1 MSVSLALLL
10 TAGVLIACGVY
21 LVLERTLTRIIL
33 GFLLLSNGVNLLF
46 VVAAGPPGK
55 PPFEGTAD
63 PSEMSDPLPFAMVLT
78 AIVISMG
85 VTAFGMALAYRAWQL
100 FGHDEVPDDVED
112 RRVLRRSRRRAGEE
126 KLPWAQALTEESR
139 RGALMHSQ
147 GFAPA
152 EQDDSLGSD
161 LTSAEDVPQDHTE
174 ADEGEARPA
183 RPERAAR
190 ADAGKRTGRAPGSEP
205 GPGAERPPE
214 SRAASHQSSAVTDAD
229 EAPHAHAGLETP
241 RDHPADDDHLP
252 PASGGVTTIPG
263 TGPVTDAD
271 VSPTG
276 GHDQYDAGHHD
287 GRDDGKE
294 KP

>member
-10 TAGVLIACGVY
+10 TAGVFIACGVY

-147 GFAPA
+147 GFAPS
-152 EQDDSLGSD
+152 EEDDSLGSD

-183 RPERAAR
+183 RPERAPRSEAAKR
-190 ADAGKRTGRAPGSEP
+190 AEHAPRTEAT
-205 GPGAERPPE
+205 PE
-214 SRAASHQSSAVTDAD
+214 SRAAMHDSSVATDPD
-229 EAPHAHAGLETP
+229 DAPHAHAGLETP
-241 RDHPADDDHLP
+241 REHPADDDHVA
-252 PASGGVTTIPG
+252 PASGGETTIPG

-271 VSPTG
+271 ASPGG

>member
-63 PSEMSDPLPFAMVLT
+63 PAEMSDPLPFAMVLT

-112 RRVLRRSRRRAGEE
+112 RRVLRRSRRRTGEE

-147 GFAPA
+147 GFASA
-152 EQDDSLGSD
+152 EEDDSLGSD

-174 ADEGEARPA
+174 ADEGEIHPA
-183 RPERAAR
+183 RPERTGR
-190 ADAGKRTGRAPGSEP
+190 ADAAKQSSEQAPRAQEQREG
-205 GPGAERPPE
+205 
-214 SRAASHQSSAVTDAD
+214 RAASHTSSAARDPIG
-229 EAPHAHAGLETP
+229 APRLHAGLEAP
-241 RDHPADDDHLP
+241 LDHPADDDHIAP
-252 PASGGVTTIPG
+252 SSGGETAIPG

-271 VSPTG
+271 ASA
-276 GHDQYDAGHHD
+276 GHGRHGAGHHN

>member
-152 EQDDSLGSD
+152 EEDDSLGSD
-161 LTSAEDVPQDHTE
+161 LTSAEDV
-174 ADEGEARPA
+174 
-183 RPERAAR
+183 
-190 ADAGKRTGRAPGSEP
+190 
-205 GPGAERPPE
+205 
-214 SRAASHQSSAVTDAD
+214 
-229 EAPHAHAGLETP
+229 
-241 RDHPADDDHLP
+241 
-252 PASGGVTTIPG
+252 
-263 TGPVTDAD
+263 
-271 VSPTG
+271 
-276 GHDQYDAGHHD
+276 
-287 GRDDGKE
+287 
-294 KP
+294 